1 MRMRLSA
8 TGLVLAALLWS
19 NSALAQQK
27 HVADVSDVRQAI
39 ATQVQNDASNRAV
52 LVRVLKHREVR
63 GAAARMGLDL
73 ERAER
78 AIPAL
83 SSDELATLAAS
94 ARNIE
99 RDLAGGDYVVIGV
112 TTLLLI
118 LILVVLLVKL

>member
-1 MRMRLSA
+1 MRTRLSA

-52 LVRVLKHREVR
+52 LSRVLKHREVR
-63 GAAARMGLDL
+63 DAAARMGVDLD
-73 ERAER
+73 RAER

-83 SSDELATLAAS
+83 SGGELATLAAS

>member
-19 NSALAQQK
+19 NAALAQQK

-39 ATQVQNDASNRAV
+39 AKQVQNDSSNRAV
-52 LVRVLKHREVR
+52 LTRVLKQREVR
-63 GAAARMGLDL
+63 DAAAMMGVDL

-78 AIPAL
+78 AIPTL
-83 SSDELATLAAS
+83 SSEELSTLAAS

-99 RDLAGGDYVVIGV
+99 RDLAGGDVVVIGV

-118 LILVVLLVKL
+118 LILFVLLVKL